1 MSDAL
6 HLTFLFLEM
15 FSKTYSL
22 KKEYTKDGEI
32 MKTTDLSKG
41 TPWKVLVLFA
51 LPMILSVTL
60 QQIYNIADSSIAGKM
75 IGDNALAAV
84 SASYPITMIYLS
96 IATGL
101 GVGCGVIT
109 SRYFGQGDNSSTK
122 ITITTSLIFTTLLS
136 AIMILFGIIITPL
149 SLKLI
154 STPDDIFDDSALY
167 LRFYCGGLLFTY
179 LYNVITSIFQS
190 LGNSRTPLYFLIFS
204 TILNILLDIIF
215 VGPCNLKILGLALG
229 TFIAQGL
236 AMILSLLF
244 LLLSIRKVL
253 KTDEKQILFSNKI
266 LKDILL
272 IAIPSIIQGAT
283 ISVGNFFIQRKINSY
298 GSDLIAGYGAAYKIC
313 YVIVNIYGA
322 YSNAISTYTSQNIG
336 AGKLY
341 RVREGFKWSLLICVI
356 FSFVMSLIFV
366 LIPNILLMIFMD
378 NDASNISIEMGRY
391 FIYIVAPFFIFMGLK
406 IPSDGVLKG
415 AKDMRSFMIG
425 TFADLI
431 IRIVLSYA
439 LSYPL
444 GYKGIFSAWPIG
456 WAVGALI
463 SVTMYKKGRWKTLT
477 GLPDLE
483 EKGSLENL

>member
-1 MSDAL
+1 MK
-6 HLTFLFLEM
+6 TFPINIL
-15 FSKTYSL
+15 YQ
-22 KKEYTKDGEI
+22 KEYTKGGEI
-32 MKTTDLSKG
+32 MRTTDLSKG

-60 QQIYNIADSSIAGKM
+60 QQIYNIADSAIAGKM
-75 IGDNALAAV
+75 IGDSALAAV

-109 SRYFGQGDNSSTK
+109 SRYFGEGNYSSTK
-122 ITITTSLIFTTLLS
+122 QTITTSLIFTTILS
-136 AIMILFGIIITPL
+136 AIMIIFGILITPA
-149 SLKLI
+149 SLRLI
-154 STPDDIFDDSALY
+154 NTPDDIFSDSSLY

-190 LGNSRTPLYFLIFS
+190 LGNSKTPLYFLIFS
-204 TILNILLDIIF
+204 TVLNIILDIIF
-215 VGPCNLKILGLALG
+215 VGPCKMEVLGLALG
-229 TFIAQGL
+229 TFIAQGI
-236 AMILSLLF
+236 AMTLSLLF
-244 LLLSIRKVL
+244 LLLSIKKAL
-253 KTDEKQILFSNKI
+253 HTEEKEILFNNKI
-266 LKDILL
+266 LKDILI

-313 YVIVNIYGA
+313 YVVVNIYGA
-322 YSNAISTYTSQNIG
+322 YSNAISNYTSQNIG

-341 RVREGFKWSLLICVI
+341 RVKEGFKWSLLICVI

-366 LIPNILLMIFMD
+366 LIPDILLMIFMD
-378 NDASNISIEMGRY
+378 SDASTTSIEMGRY

-415 AKDMRSFMIG
+415 AKDMRSFMIA

-439 LSYPL
+439 LSYPF

-463 SVTMYKKGRWKTLT
+463 SVTMYKVGRWKRLT
-477 GLPDLE
+477 GLPSLQ
-483 EKGSLENL
+483 EKGSLENI